1 MRHEVAKALKQRRK
15 FDSIDQ
21 EVVLSLRMLAN
32 RILEPW
38 EKFLKAEADLSVS
51 QFNVLRILRGSH
63 PERLPSSEIGTRM
76 VARDPDVTR
85 LVDRL
90 STRGLVVRERSAS
103 DRRVVEVGITDAGL
117 ALLAQ
122 LDPHA
127 KRMPKA
133 LVGGLGKT
141 KLIALRA
148 LLDEL
153 LQKFGTF
160 P

>member
-1 MRHEVAKALKQRRK
+1 MSHEVAKALKQRRK
-15 FDSIDQ
+15 FDSLDQ
-21 EVVLSLRMLAN
+21 EVLLALRVLAN

-51 QFNVLRILRGSH
+51 QYNVLRILRGSH
-63 PERLPSSEIGTRM
+63 PARLPSSEIGTRM

-90 STRGLVVRERSAS
+90 SKRGLVARERSAT
-103 DRRVVEVGITDAGL
+103 DRRVVEVGITADGL
-117 ALLAQ
+117 ALLKQ
-122 LDPHA
+122 LDPHVD
-127 KRMPKA
+127 RLPSA
-133 LVGGLGKT
+133 LVGPLGKA
-141 KLIALRA
+141 KLTALRD

-153 LQKFGTF
+153 LEKFGTF